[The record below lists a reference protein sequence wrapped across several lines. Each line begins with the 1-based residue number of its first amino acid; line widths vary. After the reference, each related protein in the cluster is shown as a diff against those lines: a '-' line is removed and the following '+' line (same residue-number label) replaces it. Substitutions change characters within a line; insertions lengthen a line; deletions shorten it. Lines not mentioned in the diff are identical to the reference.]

1 MDIRKPL
8 KRLLRCGCA
17 NFAPLVNSSA
27 ALLFWCVSMTCLS
40 VRKNGRCAAAFL
52 TGGKPAAVR
61 CSHSKRLTY
70 LRWYQVT
77 EFQLNHVL
85 TAHQPLTVR
94 DLCLNGYDLQF
105 LGLSDA
111 EIGLMQRWLLSIV
124 LEDPSLNQVDTLRD
138 LVIERMEE
146 AHA

>member
-1 MDIRKPL
+1 M
-8 KRLLRCGCA
+8 
-17 NFAPLVNSSA
+17 
-27 ALLFWCVSMTCLS
+27 
-40 VRKNGRCAAAFL
+40 
-52 TGGKPAAVR
+52 
-61 CSHSKRLTY
+61 
-70 LRWYQVT
+70 T
-77 EFQLNHVL
+77 EFQLNNVL